1 MVPNADANVVWGKI
15 LTWIDKEKYIGLKS
29 EYYDEEE
36 FLVRTELGKEVKVFD
51 GRELPSL
58 MEIIPA
64 EEPENRT
71 LITITSME
79 FDVDIEESF
88 FSQQN
93 MKRVR

>member
-1 MVPNADANVVWGKI
+1 VVWGKI
-15 LTWIDKEKYIGLKS
+15 LTWVDKEKYINLKS

-36 FLVRTELGKEVKVFD
+36 FLVRTELGKEIKVFD
-51 GRELPSL
+51 GRELPSII
-58 MEIIPA
+58 EIIPA
-64 EEPENRT
+64 EEPDNRT
-71 LITITSME
+71 IITIDFIE